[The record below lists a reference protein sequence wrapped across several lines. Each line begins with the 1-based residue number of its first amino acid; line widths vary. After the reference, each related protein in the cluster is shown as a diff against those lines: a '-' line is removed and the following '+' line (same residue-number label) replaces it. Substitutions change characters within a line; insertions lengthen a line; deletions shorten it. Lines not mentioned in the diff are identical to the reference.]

1 MLQKY
6 PPTHILWSPKTEAL
20 HALLNWSDGHAD
32 THVFVSLS
40 VPTLCRLFVFRHV
53 CLHWLHNIFHH
64 QNDAAVPLFAQASG
78 LSTSMWHATLSP
90 PVITMVMALQHWVK
104 YHLTLS
110 DPQLSQSKHWNVT
123 GPQKDTWCTL
133 GTESVL
139 RSGAASDSCWREN
152 AKWSFTFRIKAHHS
166 GQFCTTEA
174 N

>member
-1 MLQKY
+1 MW
-6 PPTHILWSPKTEAL
+6 THMCLYHFLFQLSA
-20 HALLNWSDGHAD
+20 
-32 THVFVSLS
+32 VSLFSGTS
-40 VPTLCRLFVFRHV
+40 VFTGCTTFFATK
-53 CLHWLHNIFHH
+53 
-64 QNDAAVPLFAQASG
+64 NDAAVPLFAQASG

-139 RSGAASDSCWREN
+139 GSGAASDSYWREN
-152 AKWSFTFRIKAHHS
+152 AKWSFTLRIKTHHS